1 MAAVLDTVPAWSR
14 ASLTDDEFTRI
25 AGLVTRTCGI
35 VLSLDKRVMLEG
47 RLRRRLQA
55 HGLESFAPYVAL
67 LGDPQ
72 RRAGE
77 LQALVDAV
85 TTNHTAFWREPQ
97 HFEFLLE
104 GGLEALLPEIAE
116 RPLRAWSAACSSGEE
131 PYTLAMVLAEALPAV
146 GEHGFTILATDISI
160 GMLHKAARAI
170 YREEDVAPLPARLR
184 EQHLLWAR
192 DGRDLCRV
200 APELRRLV
208 RLAQLNL
215 TDPSWQLGGPQDLI
229 FCRNVLIYFD
239 QATRE
244 PILRRLCQHLRP
256 GGILCLGHADHLMG
270 CALPLKPLRATLY
283 QRL

>member
-1 MAAVLDTVPAWSR
+1 MAAALDTLPHWSR
-14 ASLTDDEFTRI
+14 ATLTEEEFARI
-25 AGLVTRTCGI
+25 AALVTRTCGI
-35 VLSLDKRVMLEG
+35 TLSSAKRTMLEG

-55 HGLESFAPYVAL
+55 HGLESFAAYVRL
-67 LGDPQ
+67 LADPP
-72 RRAGE
+72 RCADE

-85 TTNHTAFWREPQ
+85 TTNHTAFWREPA

-104 GGLEALLPEIAE
+104 GGLARLLPEIGE

-146 GEHGFTILATDISI
+146 SDRGFSILATDISI
-160 GMLHKAARAI
+160 GMLQKAARAV
-170 YREEDVAPLPARLR
+170 YDEDDVAPLPARLQER
-184 EQHLLWAR
+184 HLLWAS
-192 DGRDLCRV
+192 DGKDLCRV

-215 TDPSWQLGGPQDLI
+215 TDRNWQLGGLQDLI

-239 QATRE
+239 QETRE
-244 PILRRLCQHLRP
+244 QILRRLCQHLRP
-256 GGILCLGHADHLMG
+256 GGLLCLGHADHLMG